1 MYLRSQY
8 YSNNNVYI
16 FKHVVYDVVCTVA
29 ILTKVLVTVTVRIS
43 ISCNNIYC
51 TCNAYLYYNTFRY
64 SLRKLKKSFQC
75 TQFLWAICLVVPS
88 IEQQSDL
95 QKDKLTI
102 QSTTAT
108 LHEQNFPQI

>member
-51 TCNAYLYYNTFRY
+51 TCMHIYIIIPFGTALEN
-64 SLRKLKKSFQC
+64 LKNLSNVLSSSGPFV
-75 TQFLWAICLVVPS
+75 L
-88 IEQQSDL
+88 
-95 QKDKLTI
+95 
-102 QSTTAT
+102 
-108 LHEQNFPQI
+108 